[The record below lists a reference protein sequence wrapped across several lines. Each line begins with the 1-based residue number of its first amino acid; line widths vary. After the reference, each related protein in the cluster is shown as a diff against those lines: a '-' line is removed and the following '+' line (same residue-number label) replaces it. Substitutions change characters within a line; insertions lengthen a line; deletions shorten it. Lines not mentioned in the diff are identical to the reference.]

1 MNGTKDYYKLLGV
14 DKKASDKEI
23 RDAYRKL
30 ARKYHPDANPGDKN
44 SEEKFKEVSEAYEV
58 LSNAEKRKQYD
69 SGGMFSGAGGPGP
82 GFGPGGFGGTRPGSR
97 SYTYSGDIG
106 DLGGL
111 GDLFDLFGGM
121 GAGAGRRREAR
132 KGRDLQTEVTISFE
146 DALSGVTIPL
156 TVTGK
161 TVCPTC
167 KGSGAKPGTL
177 PKTCPAC
184 GGRGSVSQNQGPF
197 AFSRPCPTCGGRGT
211 VIEEPCAT
219 CRGAGAVEM
228 PRNIKVK
235 IPAGIND
242 GGKVRFK
249 GKGEAATLGGTP
261 GDLFVNVH
269 VKPHKYFKRKNS
281 SILLDLPIT
290 FPEAAMGT
298 TVEIPTLDGKVKL
311 KVPAGTSD
319 GRKFRLRGKG
329 APKSKGKGHGD
340 MIVTARIVVPK
351 KMTAKEKELVKKL
364 KELEK
369 EDPRAFLVEQVM
381 DDGK

>member
-1 MNGTKDYYKLLGV
+1 
-14 DKKASDKEI
+14 
-23 RDAYRKL
+23 
-30 ARKYHPDANPGDKN
+30 
-44 SEEKFKEVSEAYEV
+44 
-58 LSNAEKRKQYD
+58 
-69 SGGMFSGAGGPGP
+69 
-82 GFGPGGFGGTRPGSR
+82 
-97 SYTYSGDIG
+97 
-106 DLGGL
+106 
-111 GDLFDLFGGM
+111 
-121 GAGAGRRREAR
+121 
-132 KGRDLQTEVTISFE
+132 
-146 DALSGVTIPL
+146 
-156 TVTGK
+156 
-161 TVCPTC
+161 
-167 KGSGAKPGTL
+167 
-177 PKTCPAC
+177 
-184 GGRGSVSQNQGPF
+184 
-197 AFSRPCPTCGGRGT
+197 
-211 VIEEPCAT
+211 VIEEPCVT

-249 GKGEAATLGGTP
+249 GKGEAAPLGGTP

-329 APKSKGKGHGD
+329 APKAKGKGHGD